1 MEFEISQK
9 QKCMELI
16 KYAGDQG
23 RYQNISLVI
32 WCLVWYIAGVILQG
46 VAFLIYN
53 PPYEC

>member
-1 MEFEISQK
+1 MEFEIAQK